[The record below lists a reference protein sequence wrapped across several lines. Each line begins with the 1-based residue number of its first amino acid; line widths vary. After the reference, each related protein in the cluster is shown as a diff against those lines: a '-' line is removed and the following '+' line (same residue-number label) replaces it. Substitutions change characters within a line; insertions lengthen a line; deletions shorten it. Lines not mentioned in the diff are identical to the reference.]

1 MYAFNYYPIYFNF
14 NYVKMQANI
23 NKSIVAN
30 NKHLS
35 DEQKK
40 DCIEYIDDSVD
51 AILSNNYMKYFNANR
66 KFRLS
71 CVENVMKN
79 INVYPNIKN
88 ILYNFI
94 DEPKNVN
101 NIKGN

>member
-40 DCIEYIDDSVD
+40 DCIKYIDDSVD
-51 AILSNNYMKYFNANR
+51 AILSNNYMKYLNANR

-71 CVENVMKN
+71 CVKNVMNN
-79 INVYPNIKN
+79 INIHPSIKN
-88 ILYNFI
+88 NLYNI
-94 DEPKNVN
+94 
-101 NIKGN
+101 

>member
-14 NYVKMQANI
+14 NYVQMQANI
-23 NKSIVAN
+23 DKSIVAN

-71 CVENVMKN
+71 CADSIIKN
-79 INVYPNIKN
+79 MNTHLNIKN
-88 ILYNFI
+88 ILYNI
-94 DEPKNVN
+94 
-101 NIKGN
+101 

>member
-1 MYAFNYYPIYFNF
+1 MYAFNYYPIFFNF
-14 NYVKMQANI
+14 KYVQMQANI
-23 NKSIVAN
+23 KKSIVAN

-51 AILSNNYMKYFNANR
+51 AILSNNYMKYLNANR

-71 CVENVMKN
+71 CADNIIKN
-79 INVYPNIKN
+79 MNIHPNIKN
-88 ILYNFI
+88 ILYNI
-94 DEPKNVN
+94 
-101 NIKGN
+101 